1 MRLEGD
7 LQTHFILPESFTARV
22 AYMGRSLI
30 ASSVLTLWAVRGG
43 QLIREARL
51 RAGLTQTEL
60 ADRTGRERS
69 VIARWEQGAVSPS
82 VDNLLAIVEA
92 CGYDLPLVLIPRDTS
107 DHQTLDEMRML
118 SPERR
123 LERFFAKREA
133 QDPVRG

>member
-1 MRLEGD
+1 M
-7 LQTHFILPESFTARV
+7 
-22 AYMGRSLI
+22 
-30 ASSVLTLWAVRGG
+30 RGG

-51 RAGLTQTEL
+51 RAGLTQADL
-60 ADRTGRERS
+60 AERTGRERS

-107 DHQTLDEMRML
+107 HYETLDQMSML

-123 LERFFAKREA
+123 LERFFAKREGERA
-133 QDPVRG
+133 SRG